1 MPKETRLLFTDL
13 ETTGLDPA
21 HDEIIEAA
29 FLLTTTDLTVL
40 AESEMLVRP
49 SPAALHRLLADDQVA
64 AMHNRNGL
72 LRDLRAADRPEPATD
87 TEHATSLRDAEQRV
101 IDMLHAHSVP
111 GGQLHIAGSGV
122 ATFDKPFP
130 ARHMPRLHGM
140 LHYAPIDVGVLRRAW
155 RMWTGGDLVT
165 VNQDKTHRAMDDVRC
180 HLAEAIAFRRLFT
193 ATAAV
198 SRPITP

>member
-1 MPKETRLLFTDL
+1 MPKETHLLFTDL

-72 LRDLRAADRPEPATD
+72 LRDLRTADDQQPAADSQHPI
-87 TEHATSLRDAEQRV
+87 SLRDAEQRI
-101 IDMLHAHSVP
+101 IDLLGDNSVRA
-111 GGQLHIAGSGV
+111 GQLHIAGSGV
-122 ATFDKPFP
+122 AAFDKPFL

-140 LHYAPIDVGVLRRAW
+140 LHYAPIDVGVLRRTW
-155 RMWTGGDLVT
+155 RMWTGRDLVT
-165 VNQDKTHRAMDDVRC
+165 VNRDKTHRAMDDARC
-180 HLAEAIAFRRLFT
+180 HLAEAAAFRQLFT
-193 ATAAV
+193 TITAP
-198 SRPITP
+198 RPIPG

>member
-1 MPKETRLLFTDL
+1 MPKETHLLFTDL

-72 LRDLRAADRPEPATD
+72 LRDLRAADRPEPAADTD
-87 TEHATSLRDAEQRV
+87 HATSLRDAEQRV
-101 IDMLHAHSVP
+101 IDLLHAHSVRA
-111 GGQLHIAGSGV
+111 GQLHIAGSGV
-122 ATFDKPFP
+122 AAFDKPFL
-130 ARHMPRLHGM
+130 ARHMPRLHGL
-140 LHYAPIDVGVLRRAW
+140 LHYAPIDVGVLRRTW
-155 RMWTGGDLVT
+155 SMWTGGDLVT
-165 VNQDKTHRAMDDVRC
+165 VNQDKTHRAADDVRC
-180 HLAEAIAFRRLFT
+180 HLAEATAFRRLFT
-193 ATAAV
+193 AAAD
-198 SRPITP
+198 SLPILH